1 MQALLEAA
9 IGEVIRS
16 QSVDTPVIRRFNG
29 VYTRASISRSVVSM
43 TALSVWRLASD
54 AVFIGEGLSP
64 SPTMH
69 STKYFTTTF
78 SVCIL
83 SPSLHQRDFVR
94 RERLPDGLPND
105 MNTITAEQGVAAD
118 NRDILDEGLGNEQ
131 AVKRV
136 AVMVG

>member
-69 STKYFTTTF
+69 STTF